1 MIKQHRSC
9 FVSRKGYISYIAA
22 AAVLITGIVFGSIFD
37 LHIAGI
43 MYSGHPLWAVIFT
56 FVELYIFDGAFVL
69 LFGVL
74 CGQLRGR
81 AQKTSSRNIILAIFI
96 CLALSTA
103 VCGAIGLWSDSVLGL
118 YVSEGMKGFLPSLV
132 TGIIIFFPLFLL
144 GMAFN
149 GKRYDKDICCRL
161 IILTT
166 VLSVAFF
173 TSIIVKTCVM
183 RPRFR
188 ITLEGYE
195 GIGFVPVFT
204 AFANGKEL
212 MTKHALA
219 SDDLASFFSG
229 HAMDS
234 VLNVIIFPAFAMFI
248 GKFEG
253 KETHLT
259 VAAILFCIPVLLS
272 RMILGDHYL
281 SDIMFGS
288 LVGLMFCFIYAQL
301 ASTRRK

>member
-1 MIKQHRSC
+1 MSK
-9 FVSRKGYISYIAA
+9 KGYILYIAA
-22 AAVLITGIVFGSIFD
+22 AIVM
-37 LHIAGI
+37 IAGI
-43 MYSGHPLWAVIFT
+43 ILGSMFDLNIAGFMYSGHPLWAVIIT
-56 FVELYIFDGAFVL
+56 FAELYIFDGAFVL

-81 AQKTSSRNIILAIFI
+81 AQKTSTKNIILVIFTY
-96 CLALSTA
+96 LALSTA

-118 YVSEGMKGFLPSLV
+118 YVADGMNGFLPSLV
-132 TGIIIFFPLFLL
+132 TGLIIFFPLFPL

-149 GKRYDKDICCRL
+149 GKKYDKDTCRRL
-161 IILTT
+161 IILTI
-166 VLSVAFF
+166 VLAVAFF
-173 TSIIVKTCVM
+173 ASIIVKTCVM

-204 AFANGKEL
+204 AFDNGKEL
-212 MTKHALA
+212 MAKHSLG

-234 VLNVIIFPAFAMFI
+234 VLNVIIFPAFALFI
-248 GKFEG
+248 DKFEG
-253 KETHLT
+253 KEFHLT
-259 VAAILFCIPVLLS
+259 LAAVIFCIPVLLS

-281 SDIMFGS
+281 SDLMFGA
-288 LVGLMFCFIYAQL
+288 LVGLAFCFIYSLL
-301 ASTRRK
+301 ASRRRNSI